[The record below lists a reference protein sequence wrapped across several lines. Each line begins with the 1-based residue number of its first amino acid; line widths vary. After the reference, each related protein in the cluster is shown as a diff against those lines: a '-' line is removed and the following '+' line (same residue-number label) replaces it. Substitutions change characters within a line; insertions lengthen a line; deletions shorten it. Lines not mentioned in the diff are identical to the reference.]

1 MWEIKW
7 ASIQR
12 GTHACVGV
20 ATKEAPLRK
29 QGYQALVGGTAHSW
43 GWDLGR
49 NMLRHR
55 DKPAVPVGLEQKTN
69 ENNNHHSYPAIG
81 VSSRQLPENKIMLD
95 VIIIYT
101 WQVNNWSNFCFY
113 FIIFKFE
120 KIPQWNSL
128 VSSIQSNAHI
138 TLNACPRTR
147 PLWRPTGFWWRSI
160 WTPDVLA
167 SSPMANG

>member
-1 MWEIKW
+1 MSQSTDSIRGKVGYKAGVHVWEIKW

-101 WQVNNWSNFCFY
+101 CLRSVYTQASKFKKILFLVFD
-113 FIIFKFE
+113 IFSTYK
-120 KIPQWNSL
+120 P
-128 VSSIQSNAHI
+128 
-138 TLNACPRTR
+138 
-147 PLWRPTGFWWRSI
+147 
-160 WTPDVLA
+160 
-167 SSPMANG
+167 